1 MQLSKISDELIK
13 DEYVKRFRLPENG
26 IIRSGE
32 DAAKHLETY
41 LGKKRGREC
50 FVVVYLNGRNQ
61 IIHTEILFEGT
72 LTTAAVYPR
81 EVVKRIVKLGAAAI
95 LIAHNHP
102 SGNPSPSNDD
112 RIVTRKIKDACLL
125 IDVQLHDHI
134 ILVPGGGYTSFADKG
149 IL

>member
-1 MQLSKISDELIK
+1 MQLSKISDDLIK
-13 DEYVKRFRLPENG
+13 DEYVKRFRLSDG
-26 IIRSGE
+26 GFIRSGE

-41 LGKKRGREC
+41 LGKKGDREC

-81 EVVKRIVKLGAAAI
+81 EVVKRVVELGAAAI

-102 SGNPSPSNDD
+102 SGNPSPSSDD
-112 RIVTRKIKDACLL
+112 VTITRKVKDACLL
-125 IDVQLHDHI
+125 IDVSLHDHV
-134 ILVPGGGYTSFADKG
+134 ILIPGGEYTSFADKG
-149 IL
+149 ML

>member
-1 MQLSKISDELIK
+1 MQLSKISDDLIK

-41 LGKKRGREC
+41 LGKMQDREC
-50 FVVVYLNGRNQ
+50 IVVVYLNGRNQ
-61 IIHTEILFEGT
+61 IITTEILFEGT
-72 LTTAAVYPR
+72 LTTSAVYPR

-134 ILVPGGGYTSFADKG
+134 IIVPGGGYTSFADKG